1 MAIADK
7 LQQIADNMQSVYD
20 AGNAAGLRGGFR
32 RQASGVFAEGYVA
45 PADYLDGFTSIRFGA
60 FANCYLL
67 SGITIPDTIQS
78 LGKYAFYGCHHLSL
92 ASINIPEGI
101 TEIPDYCFYNCPSA
115 PNLPSTLTTI
125 GPAAFGYA
133 RGTGWVIPENVT
145 AIRSIAF
152 INGSLSEIEL
162 KPTTPPTLSSDAFLR
177 CNNLSRIIVPA
188 GTLATY
194 QAAAN
199 WAAYSDIM
207 EEKV

>member
-20 AGNAAGLRGGFR
+20 AGSVKGLRDGFR
-32 RQASGVFAEGYVA
+32 RQASGSFPEEFIA
-45 PADYLDGFTSIRFGA
+45 PADYLNGFTSIRVGA
-60 FANCYLL
+60 FANCYNLT
-67 SGITIPDTIQS
+67 GITIPDTVQS
-78 LGKYAFYGCHHLSL
+78 FGRYAFYGCHNLNL
-92 ASINIPEGI
+92 NTLNIPEGI
-101 TEIPDYCFYNCPSA
+101 TEIPDYCFYNCPGA

-145 AIRSIAF
+145 AIKSSAF

-162 KPTTPPTLSSDAFLR
+162 KPTIPPTLSSDAFLR
-177 CNNLSRIIVPA
+177 CTNLSRIIVPA

-194 QAAAN
+194 
-199 WAAYSDIM
+199 
-207 EEKV
+207 